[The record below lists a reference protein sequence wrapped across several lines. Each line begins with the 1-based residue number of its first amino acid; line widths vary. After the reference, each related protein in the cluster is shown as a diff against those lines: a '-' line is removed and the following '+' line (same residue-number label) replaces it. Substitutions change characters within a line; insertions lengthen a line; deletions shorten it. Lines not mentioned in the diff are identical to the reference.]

1 MLETAF
7 TLPFWFEFAATVTG
21 GLSGGMSAARA
32 RYDIFGCVAIAC
44 ITGMGG
50 GIIRD
55 VLLQEYGLYAFQS
68 PWFLL
73 SCAVAGVI
81 VFYFGKLA
89 TYLDPIVDL
98 LDNISVA
105 LWAII
110 GASKSLSAG
119 LGIIPSVV
127 LGTITAIG
135 GGISRDVLM
144 NRAPVAFQTGPI
156 YGSAALIGC
165 IVYCPLKANGIL
177 PDSAGF
183 LCAMLIMALRYLSL
197 ILGWRTKP
205 PRDYSDRV
213 VESVVRPARFIAR
226 KVHVPV
232 GKTARDRDNSPGA
245 QMRRAWGRF
254 YNRISGH
261 WMDAAEG
268 GVEGGGQM
276 TDQMPPLVKVQPTEN
291 IAAVTGGVVRWRKGR
306 KGQPVSSLM
315 ADEGGRVANAQE
327 DGEGATP
334 ASAPAPAAATDGA
347 TAMDP
352 VPPGSD
358 RIFVNRTELHRL
370 MYELGASGEV
380 DRSGAVERSGASAFR
395 WRPARAGPFRA
406 PNPRGGGP
414 YRRVRPARIGRPS
427 VAPRLVC
434 LRPAALQLRC
444 PGSCNFASPLP
455 AALHPPRLPACC
467 PWPSVRHPVVPACPA
482 VSPLAYPPAFS
493 ADASSITAFCQG
505 FLKGARPLSLG

>member
-1 MLETAF
+1 MVATALETAF
-7 TLPFWFEFAATVTG
+7 TLPFWFELAATITG
-21 GLSGGMSAARA
+21 GLSGGMSAVRA

-55 VLLQEYGLYAFQS
+55 ILLQNYGLYAFQS

-73 SCAVAGVI
+73 SCALAGVA

-165 IVYCPLKANGIL
+165 IVYCPLKAGGIL
-177 PDSAGF
+177 PDSAGA
-183 LCAMLIMALRYLSL
+183 LCAALIMGLRYLSL
-197 ILGWRTKP
+197 IMGWRTKP

-226 KVHVPV
+226 KVPVPV
-232 GKTARDRDNSPGA
+232 GKTARERGRNRSRMERFKRGGKRLYDRLSGRWMDETGEVDEPTILMDKIEVPLAADAPEAAAEPDPSDRLLVDRDELYRIIGLEPEPRPERAIDPFEPQTPEPRKPCHNPRELKKKRGA
-245 QMRRAWGRF
+245 KRAE
-254 YNRISGH
+254 SEK
-261 WMDAAEG
+261 DAA
-268 GVEGGGQM
+268 
-276 TDQMPPLVKVQPTEN
+276 
-291 IAAVTGGVVRWRKGR
+291 IA
-306 KGQPVSSLM
+306 
-315 ADEGGRVANAQE
+315 EE
-327 DGEGATP
+327 D
-334 ASAPAPAAATDGA
+334 APAPSDPPATD
-347 TAMDP
+347 
-352 VPPGSD
+352 
-358 RIFVNRTELHRL
+358 E
-370 MYELGASGEV
+370 
-380 DRSGAVERSGASAFR
+380 
-395 WRPARAGPFRA
+395 
-406 PNPRGGGP
+406 
-414 YRRVRPARIGRPS
+414 
-427 VAPRLVC
+427 
-434 LRPAALQLRC
+434 
-444 PGSCNFASPLP
+444 SPEP
-455 AALHPPRLPACC
+455 QTTP
-467 PWPSVRHPVVPACPA
+467 
-482 VSPLAYPPAFS
+482 
-493 ADASSITAFCQG
+493 
-505 FLKGARPLSLG
+505 

>member
-7 TLPFWFEFAATVTG
+7 TLPFWFELAATVTG
-21 GLSGGMSAARA
+21 GLSGGMSAVRA

-44 ITGMGG
+44 MTGMGG

-73 SCAVAGVI
+73 SCAVAGVM

-144 NRAPVAFQTGPI
+144 NRPPVAFQTGPI

-177 PDSAGF
+177 PDSAGV
-183 LCAMLIMALRYLSL
+183 LCAALIMGLRYLSL

-213 VESVVRPARFIAR
+213 VESVARPARFIAR
-226 KVHVPV
+226 KVHVPM
-232 GKTARDRDNSPGA
+232 GKTARERQGNTRMERLKRRGKRLYDRL
-245 QMRRAWGRF
+245 
-254 YNRISGH
+254 SGH
-261 WMDAAEG
+261 WMDETGEASEPTVLMDKLELPIVNAEKI
-268 GVEGGGQM
+268 GGGK
-276 TDQMPPLVKVQPTEN
+276 P
-291 IAAVTGGVVRWRKGR
+291 
-306 KGQPVSSLM
+306 
-315 ADEGGRVANAQE
+315 DE
-327 DGEGATP
+327 
-334 ASAPAPAAATDGA
+334 SAPAPEP
-347 TAMDP
+347 DP
-352 VPPGSD
+352 SD
-358 RIFVNRTELHRL
+358 RIV
-370 MYELGASGEV
+370 V
-380 DRSGAVERSGASAFR
+380 DRDELYRIIGLDPDPEEAHDPFEPQTPE
-395 WRPARAGPFRA
+395 PARHHSKSKMKHG
-406 PNPRGGGP
+406 NPRALKKTAEAK
-414 YRRVRPARIGRPS
+414 RAEK
-427 VAPRLVC
+427 VAQ
-434 LRPAALQLRC
+434 AGKQE
-444 PGSCNFASPLP
+444 ASPK
-455 AALHPPRLPACC
+455 AE
-467 PWPSVRHPVVPACPA
+467 
-482 VSPLAYPPAFS
+482 
-493 ADASSITAFCQG
+493 DAEGDSTEG
-505 FLKGARPLSLG
+505 E

>member
-127 LGTITAIG
+127 LGTITALG

-226 KVHVPV
+226 KVHVPM
-232 GKTARDRDNSPGA
+232 GKTARGQHAPGTLQAPGQAPLRPLERPMDGRD
-245 QMRRAWGRF
+245 RRA
-254 YNRISGH
+254 
-261 WMDAAEG
+261 DAAHGAHGQAGASHRGCREG
-268 GVEGGGQM
+268 IARRRERRGAGGRARARSVR
-276 TDQMPPLVKVQPTEN
+276 PPL
-291 IAAVTGGVVRWRKGR
+291 R
-306 KGQPVSSLM
+306 
-315 ADEGGRVANAQE
+315 
-327 DGEGATP
+327 
-334 ASAPAPAAATDGA
+334 
-347 TAMDP
+347 
-352 VPPGSD
+352 
-358 RIFVNRTELHRL
+358 
-370 MYELGASGEV
+370 
-380 DRSGAVERSGASAFR
+380 RSR
-395 WRPARAGPFRA
+395 
-406 PNPRGGGP
+406 
-414 YRRVRPARIGRPS
+414 
-427 VAPRLVC
+427 
-434 LRPAALQLRC
+434 
-444 PGSCNFASPLP
+444 
-455 AALHPPRLPACC
+455 
-467 PWPSVRHPVVPACPA
+467 
-482 VSPLAYPPAFS
+482 
-493 ADASSITAFCQG
+493 
-505 FLKGARPLSLG
+505 

>member
-21 GLSGGMSAARA
+21 GLSGGMSAVRA

-226 KVHVPV
+226 KVHVPM
-232 GKTARDRDNSPGA
+232 GKTARERQGSTRLERFKRQGKRLYDRLSGRWMDETGEQMQPTVLMDKLELPIVDAEKASPDAGSDEAQAAGPEPDPSDRLFVDRDELYRIIGLSPDPEPIEEPDPFEP
-245 QMRRAWGRF
+245 Q
-254 YNRISGH
+254 
-261 WMDAAEG
+261 
-268 GVEGGGQM
+268 
-276 TDQMPPLVKVQPTEN
+276 
-291 IAAVTGGVVRWRKGR
+291 
-306 KGQPVSSLM
+306 
-315 ADEGGRVANAQE
+315 
-327 DGEGATP
+327 TP
-334 ASAPAPAAATDGA
+334 
-347 TAMDP
+347 
-352 VPPGSD
+352 
-358 RIFVNRTELHRL
+358 E
-370 MYELGASGEV
+370 
-380 DRSGAVERSGASAFR
+380 
-395 WRPARAGPFRA
+395 PARHRSKSQVKAGNPRARKKAETEAHEPTA
-406 PNPRGGGP
+406 PNLRDAEAGKDAGAAPNEQAP
-414 YRRVRPARIGRPS
+414 DPA
-427 VAPRLVC
+427 
-434 LRPAALQLRC
+434 
-444 PGSCNFASPLP
+444 
-455 AALHPPRLPACC
+455 
-467 PWPSVRHPVVPACPA
+467 
-482 VSPLAYPPAFS
+482 
-493 ADASSITAFCQG
+493 D
-505 FLKGARPLSLG
+505 

>member
-21 GLSGGMSAARA
+21 GLSGGMSAVRA
-32 RYDIFGCVAIAC
+32 RYDIFGTVAIAC

-55 VLLQEYGLYAFQS
+55 ILLQNYGLYAFQS

-73 SCAVAGVI
+73 SCAMAGVV

-119 LGIIPSVV
+119 LGVIPSVV

-144 NRAPVAFQTGPI
+144 NRSPVAFQAGPI

-177 PDSAGF
+177 PNSAGF
-183 LCAMLIMALRYLSL
+183 LCAMLIMGLRYLSL

-213 VESVVRPARFIAR
+213 VESVARPARFIAR
-226 KVHVPV
+226 KVHVPM
-232 GKTARDRDNSPGA
+232 GKTARERQGNTRMERIKRQG
-245 QMRRAWGRF
+245 MRL
-254 YNRISGH
+254 YNRLSGH
-261 WMDAAEG
+261 WMDETAEHFEPTVLMDKLEVPIVG
-268 GVEGGGQM
+268 AEKISAGNDS
-276 TDQMPPLVKVQPTEN
+276 DQMPE
-291 IAAVTGGVVRWRKGR
+291 
-306 KGQPVSSLM
+306 
-315 ADEGGRVANAQE
+315 
-327 DGEGATP
+327 
-334 ASAPAPAAATDGA
+334 APGPEP
-347 TAMDP
+347 DP
-352 VPPGSD
+352 SD
-358 RIFVNRTELHRL
+358 RIV
-370 MYELGASGEV
+370 V
-380 DRSGAVERSGASAFR
+380 DRDELYRIIGLDPDPQPKTEPDPFEPQTPEPVHHQSKSRV
-395 WRPARAGPFRA
+395 RAG
-406 PNPRGGGP
+406 NPRARKETAKKETAP
-414 YRRVRPARIGRPS
+414 SKPEDAEEEPAES
-427 VAPRLVC
+427 EE
-434 LRPAALQLRC
+434 
-444 PGSCNFASPLP
+444 
-455 AALHPPRLPACC
+455 
-467 PWPSVRHPVVPACPA
+467 
-482 VSPLAYPPAFS
+482 
-493 ADASSITAFCQG
+493 
-505 FLKGARPLSLG
+505 